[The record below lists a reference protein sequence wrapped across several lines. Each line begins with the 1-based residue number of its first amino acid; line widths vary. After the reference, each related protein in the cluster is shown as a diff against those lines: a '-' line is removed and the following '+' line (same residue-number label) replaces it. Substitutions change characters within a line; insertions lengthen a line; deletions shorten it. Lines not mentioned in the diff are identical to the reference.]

1 MTEQKE
7 QNSNVKEFDVDDKTG
22 KIETVLLKDGTKF
35 TFSQFVNLFKKKLQ
49 TIIAG
54 EVISFDDYWSYDQH
68 ISSEGM
74 EKHLEVVE
82 AEGLISSLKMPKLTK
97 GQLISIGAIVIL
109 VFVALIAAMFLKS
122 MGMLG

>member
-1 MTEQKE
+1 MTNKV
-7 QNSNVKEFDVDDKTG
+7 SFADVKNFDVDDQTG
-22 KIETVLLKDGTKF
+22 KIKTVFLKDGKSF
-35 TFSQFVNLFKKKLQ
+35 TFGEFLTLFKTRLR

-54 EVISFDDYWSYDQH
+54 EVITWDDYWRYDSH

-74 EKHLEVVE
+74 EKHLDVVE
-82 AEGLISSLKMPKLTK
+82 AEGLISSLKLPKLTK
-97 GQLISIGAIVIL
+97 GQLITVGTIILL